1 MIRSG
6 RSESAAKAKPPCAVR
21 PGAPAG
27 RSRSGAAKPAT
38 RRRTQRKLRRGRA
51 PSRPARA
58 RGRAAGY
65 GGRTATGSGHWADRR
80 ADSDT
85 LRPDPRPAETTR
97 MRLRRGSDAAPPDAG
112 LAARAPRSSARELE
126 CTNVAEIACHYSRQV
141 LAHVA
146 FALLSPVFRCL
157 LRLLRPPPSSPSGN
171 DRIRRKPLR
180 VSPPGLACQVVPRTR
195 LGPFTLCGWG
205 PSFRQYSGTR
215 KKPVASV
222 RRSHPSCAD
231 RAVPVRTRTR
241 GRHTAR
247 VGASA
252 CAAAQ
257 QPARAGFAHTFQ
269 VQDSESDEPAASGP
283 AGPSARPT

>member
-1 MIRSG
+1 MR
-6 RSESAAKAKPPCAVR
+6 RAARLGPGAAR
-21 PGAPAG
+21 PGTGAG
-27 RSRSGAAKPAT
+27 RPPGAAT
-38 RRRTQRKLRRGRA
+38 
-51 PSRPARA
+51 
-58 RGRAAGY
+58 
-65 GGRTATGSGHWADRR
+65 GRTVG

-283 AGPSARPT
+283 AGPSARPTYCRGRRRAQKRPGTGGEGI